1 MAKTIAPEH
10 EGERYPFLI
19 RVFGV
24 LSIIAGVV
32 QIVGMVLAVL
42 ILVAL
47 IRNGFDFSQF
57 EMTGHASLTTLIVGA
72 VLILVSIVL
81 AVLFLMLGVRLLRRK
96 HEKAAL
102 LCSIMIAFEAVD
114 LVCRFMLGGFGTE
127 LIVPFVNMLILFAL
141 EAYSDPALREE
152 RLLQFRLREY
162 EDRSAQ
168 IDGTLGR
175 DATGRGYITLNFFNV
190 FWVFVICSVLGLLL
204 EIVWHV
210 VVVDPG
216 VYEDRAGLLYGP
228 FSPIYGFGAVLMTV
242 ALNRRYKSNLL
253 VIFLVAGFIG
263 AAFEFFV
270 SWFME
275 TAFGIVAWDYTGTF
289 LSIGG
294 RTNFMFFCMWG
305 ALGLV
310 WVRFLLPIMLKW
322 VNKIPWNWRYGAT
335 AVATALMLVDGV
347 LTLAAFDCWYQRVN
361 VTMDYEHASAIVAFC
376 NEHYDDE
383 YMEKRFQSMT
393 ITPESASR
401 A

>member
-1 MAKTIAPEH
+1 
-10 EGERYPFLI
+10 
-19 RVFGV
+19 
-24 LSIIAGVV
+24 
-32 QIVGMVLAVL
+32 
-42 ILVAL
+42 
-47 IRNGFDFSQF
+47 
-57 EMTGHASLTTLIVGA
+57 
-72 VLILVSIVL
+72 
-81 AVLFLMLGVRLLRRK
+81 
-96 HEKAAL
+96 
-102 LCSIMIAFEAVD
+102 
-114 LVCRFMLGGFGTE
+114 
-127 LIVPFVNMLILFAL
+127 
-141 EAYSDPALREE
+141 
-152 RLLQFRLREY
+152 
-162 EDRSAQ
+162 
-168 IDGTLGR
+168 
-175 DATGRGYITLNFFNV
+175 
-190 FWVFVICSVLGLLL
+190 
-204 EIVWHV
+204 
-210 VVVDPG
+210 
-216 VYEDRAGLLYGP
+216 
-228 FSPIYGFGAVLMTV
+228 MTV
-242 ALNRRYKSNLL
+242 ALNRRYKSNPL

-335 AVATALMLVDGV
+335 ALATALMLVDGM

-361 VTMDYEHASAIVAFC
+361 DTMDYERASAIVAFC

-383 YMEKRFQSMT
+383 YMENRFQSMT